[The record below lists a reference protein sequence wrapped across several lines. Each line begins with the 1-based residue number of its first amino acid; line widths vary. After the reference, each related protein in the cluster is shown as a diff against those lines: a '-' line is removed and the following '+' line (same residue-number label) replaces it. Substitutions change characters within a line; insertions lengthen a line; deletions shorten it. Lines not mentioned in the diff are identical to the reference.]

1 MSAFIVLESF
11 TDANK
16 AKKFLKELKIDCN
29 VEKSTISG
37 GCAYGLRINGDAERI
52 CRQLSLA
59 GIKCR
64 KIIYGDKNR

>member
-11 TDANK
+11 TEANK
-16 AKKFLKELKIDCN
+16 AKKFLKGLKIDSN

-37 GCAYGLRINGDAERI
+37 GCAYGLRVNDDAERI